1 VKGTGMGFAVT
12 RLLLLQQLVLMI
24 PKGIKETVRAML
36 FPPRPPLDAPVEW
49 LDTPPV
55 RRNRSQPLVSVVI
68 PCYNYG
74 RFLNEAIAS
83 VRAQTLRDIEIIVVD
98 DGSTDD
104 VTPGVLD
111 ALEIPDHP
119 HGHPPDLTIIRQE
132 NQGAPAAR
140 NTGIRA
146 ARGLYVCCLDAD
158 DTMEPTYLEKCVLL
172 MEANAGVSLAYSWLR
187 VTGAEERVWRSESLD
202 LDRLRYYNHVSISA
216 VFRREIGL
224 EDGGFCAAMRE
235 GYEDWEFWLRV
246 GARGYRG
253 EVIPEMLVNYRRHAA
268 AFMNRA
274 RKRHAELFD
283 DIYRRNPAVFKDG
296 DARRAVRRGY
306 RDRPVRNPFANLDDP
321 DQYGRMPPMVVLVLS
336 GNENSDTV
344 GRLVKLLRNDPALC
358 VVQTGLAS
366 GAARDASGDDS
377 PVADYTLSHLLP
389 VGLHGRFI
397 AHLVRTRPVHAV
409 LWHDPGLD
417 PVGLA
422 EISGQASDDLLLGA
436 VTKPDGHVPAGIDL
450 HLIVRPDGSL
460 SGAERLGRGLGGGL
474 HPALVR

>member
-1 VKGTGMGFAVT
+1 MRFAIT

-49 LDTPPV
+49 LDAPPV
-55 RRNRSQPLVSVVI
+55 RRNRGHPLVSVVI

-74 RFLNEAIAS
+74 RFLHDAIAS
-83 VRAQTLRDIEIIVVD
+83 VRAQTLRDLEIIVVD
-98 DGSTDD
+98 DGSNDD
-104 VTPGVLD
+104 VTPGVLN
-111 ALEIPDHP
+111 ALQ
-119 HGHPPDLTIIRQE
+119 GQGRSADLTVIRQE

-146 ARGLYVCCLDAD
+146 ARGIYVCCLDAD

-172 MEANAGVSLAYSWLR
+172 MEGNAGVSLAYSWLR
-187 VTGAEERVWRSESLD
+187 VTGAEERVWKSESLD

-283 DIYRRNPAVFKDG
+283 DIYRRNAAVFEDG
-296 DARRAVRRGY
+296 KTRRAVRRGY
-306 RDRPVRNPFANLDDP
+306 RERPVRNPFANLDDP
-321 DQYGRMPPMVVLVLS
+321 DQYGRMPPMVILVIS
-336 GNENSDTV
+336 GNGDADAV
-344 GRLVKLLRNDPALC
+344 GPVVKLLRNDPALC
-358 VVQTGLAS
+358 VVQTGSAPV
-366 GAARDASGDDS
+366 AAFSANGDDGRI
-377 PVADYTLSHLLP
+377 ADYTLSYLLP
-389 VGLHGRFI
+389 AGLHGRFI

-409 LWHDPGLD
+409 LWHAPGAD
-417 PVGLA
+417 PVGFA
-422 EISGQASDDLLLGA
+422 EISDQASNNFLLGA
-436 VTKPDGHVPAGIDL
+436 VTRPGGHVPVGVDL

-460 SGAERLGRGLGGGL
+460 SGAERLGMGL

>member
-1 VKGTGMGFAVT
+1 VKGTGMGFAFT

-36 FPPRPPLDAPVEW
+36 FPPRRPLDAPVEW
-49 LDTPPV
+49 LDTPPI
-55 RRNRSQPLVSVVI
+55 RRNRDQPLVSVVI

-74 RFLNEAIAS
+74 RFLNDAIAS
-83 VRAQTLRDIEIIVVD
+83 VQAQTLRDFEIIVVD
-98 DGSTDD
+98 DGSNDD

-111 ALEIPDHP
+111 ALEGRDHP
-119 HGHPPDLTIIRQE
+119 HGHPPGLTIIRQE

-146 ARGLYVCCLDAD
+146 AKGLYVCCLDAD

-187 VTGAEERVWRSESLD
+187 VTGAEERVWKSESLD

-235 GYEDWEFWLRV
+235 GYEDWEFWLRL
-246 GARGYRG
+246 GARGHRG

-296 DARRAVRRGY
+296 NARRAIRRGY

-321 DQYGRMPPMVVLVLS
+321 DQYGGMLPMVVLVLS
-336 GNENSDTV
+336 KDGDSDTV

-358 VVQTGLAS
+358 VVQTGPAP
-366 GAARDASGDDS
+366 GTAVPNTADDDS
-377 PVADYTLSHLLP
+377 PIADYTLSHLLP
-389 VGLHGRFI
+389 TGLHGRFI
-397 AHLVRTRPVHAV
+397 AHLIRTRPVNAI
-409 LWHDPGLD
+409 LWHDPGPD

-422 EISGQASDDLLLGA
+422 DISDRAYGDLLLGA
-436 VTKPDGHVPAGIDL
+436 VTKPDGQVPSCLDL

-460 SGAERLGRGLGGGL
+460 SGAERLDRGL

>member
-1 VKGTGMGFAVT
+1 MGFAVI
-12 RLLLLQQLVLMI
+12 RLLLLQQLVSLI
-24 PKGIKETVRAML
+24 PKGIKETVRSML

-49 LDTPPV
+49 LDAPPV
-55 RRNRSQPLVSVVI
+55 RRNRGQPLVSVVI

-74 RFLNEAIAS
+74 RFLGDAIAS
-83 VRAQTLRDIEIIVVD
+83 VRAQTLRDFEIIVVD

-111 ALEIPDHP
+111 ALEGPDRSA
-119 HGHPPDLTIIRQE
+119 DLTIIRQE

-140 NTGIRA
+140 NTGMRVA
-146 ARGLYVCCLDAD
+146 KGLYICCLDAD

-172 MEANAGVSLAYSWLR
+172 MEGNAGVSLAYSWLR
-187 VTGAEERVWRSESLD
+187 VTGAEERVWKSESLD

-216 VFRREIGL
+216 VFRREVGL
-224 EDGGFCAAMRE
+224 EDGGFCDAMRE
-235 GYEDWEFWLRV
+235 GYEDWEFWLRL

-253 EVIPEMLVNYRRHAA
+253 EVIPEMLVNYRRHDA

-296 DARRAVRRGY
+296 KARRAVRRSY
-306 RDRPVRNPFANLDDP
+306 RDCPVRNPFANLDDP
-321 DQYGRMPPMVVLVLS
+321 NQYGRMLPMIVLVLPRS
-336 GNENSDTV
+336 TDT
-344 GRLVKLLRNDPALC
+344 GTAERLMALLRNDPALC
-358 VVQTGLAS
+358 VVQTGSAPIV
-366 GAARDASGDDS
+366 GEDG

-389 VGLHGRFI
+389 TALHGRFI
-397 AHLVRTRPVHAV
+397 AHLIRTRPVHAI
-409 LWHDPGLD
+409 LWHDPGPN

-422 EISGQASDDLLLGA
+422 EIADQAPDELLLGA
-436 VTKPDGHVPAGIDL
+436 VTHPDGHVPAGLDL

-460 SGAERLGRGLGGGL
+460 SGAERLGKGL